1 MKQIKLIDVVNAVE
15 PLKKLANAQTDNF
28 SALRAVSK
36 LVKKSEEELTFYR
49 EEANKISEKHILKD
63 ENGNFIKDSEN
74 PNMVRVDSEYGKL
87 MQELA
92 NTELTDFEEIEI
104 KITDFKDFTLSANE
118 LDILD
123 KLVNIVD

>member
-1 MKQIKLIDVVNAVE
+1 
-15 PLKKLANAQTDNF
+15 
-28 SALRAVSK
+28 
-36 LVKKSEEELTFYR
+36 LTFYR

-118 LDILD
+118 LGILD